1 MKKINIGLIGFGT
14 VGSGVVKILQEKGPL
29 LQKSC
34 DCEFFIKA
42 IADKDITSLRQVKV
56 NKNILTTDVEQVI
69 ADPQIEI
76 IIELIGGINPA
87 RQYIIK
93 ALKNGKQVVTANK
106 ALLAEYGQE
115 ISSVAK
121 ENNVNL
127 LFEASVCSGIPIIKV
142 LREGLVANKIN
153 SIFGIINGTSNYILT
168 KMAEENMNFQ
178 QALTEAQAKGFAEA
192 DPSLD
197 VGGVDSA
204 HKLLILSRL
213 AFGQN
218 LKLSDIYTEGITDI
232 SPEDIRFAR
241 EFGYTVKLL
250 AIARLID
257 KKLEVRVHPTLLS
270 GDNLLSNVR
279 GAYNAV
285 RINGDLIGNNIFYG
299 SGAGMMPTASAVVAD
314 LVDLATSSI
323 SNTAKARE
331 VFPAGKQVIVK
342 KIEDIKSKYYIRFQ
356 AVDRPA
362 VLAQI
367 SGILGE
373 NKISIAKVIQKGRG
387 VSQSVPIVMLTH
399 DAREANLRSALQ
411 RIAKLAIIK
420 EKSVAIRII
429 EGK

>member
-14 VGSGVVKILQEKGPL
+14 VGSGVIKILQEKGPL

-56 NKNILTTDVEQVI
+56 NKNILTTDIEQVI

-76 IIELIGGINPA
+76 VIELIGGIKPA
-87 RQYIIK
+87 KEYIIR

-121 ENNVNL
+121 ENKVNL

-168 KMAEENMNFQ
+168 KMTEENMNFQ

-250 AIARLID
+250 AIARLVD

-285 RINGDLIGNNIFYG
+285 HISGDLIGNNIFYG
-299 SGAGMMPTASAVVAD
+299 PGAGMMPTASAVVAD
-314 LVDLATSSI
+314 LIDLARSSI
-323 SNTAKARE
+323 SSPAKIRE
-331 VFPAGKQVIVK
+331 VFPAGKQVLVK
-342 KIEDIKSKYYIRFQ
+342 KIEDIESKYYIRFQ
-356 AVDRPA
+356 TVDKPA

-399 DAREANLRSALQ
+399 DAREASMRNALQ
-411 RIAKLAIIK
+411 KIDKLAIIK
-420 EKSVAIRII
+420 ENSVAIRII